1 MKTLVTVFII
11 SLCSIDFLFGAGLIK
26 DNPTNNQVS
35 KSTGLEA
42 QYDFSISF
50 GISNSDFPQSIV
62 VTIKGKSDSISLNN
76 LLFNFFASNG
86 SYWAYND
93 DFRFLKNPLIIS
105 KDSTFCKEFR
115 IDELQFK
122 PWKTK
127 ENVSFNTFKVD
138 MLSNSV
144 FSVSATMTDMSKSK
158 NPYESNLFGS
168 SNVIEYT
175 TAQNH
180 K

>member
-11 SLCSIDFLFGAGLIK
+11 SLCSIDFLFGAGLVK
-26 DNPTNNQVS
+26 DNPTNSQVA

-50 GISNSDFPQSIV
+50 GISNSDLPESIV
-62 VTIKGKSDSISLNN
+62 VTLKGKSDSIILNN
-76 LLFNFFASNG
+76 LLFHFMASNG

-93 DFRFLKNPLIIS
+93 DFRYLEIPLIIS

-115 IDELQFK
+115 LDKLQFK
-122 PWKTK
+122 PMKTK
-127 ENVSFNTFKVD
+127 ENVSFNTFKLA

-144 FSVSATMTDMSKSK
+144 FTVLATMTDMSKAK
-158 NPYESNLFGS
+158 NPYESNLFGR

-175 TAQNH
+175 PAQNH